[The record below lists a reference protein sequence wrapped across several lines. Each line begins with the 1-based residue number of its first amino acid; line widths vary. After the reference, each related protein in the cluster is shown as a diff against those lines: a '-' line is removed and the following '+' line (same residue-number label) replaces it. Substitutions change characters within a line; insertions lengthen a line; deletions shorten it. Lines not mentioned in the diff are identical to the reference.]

1 MTQSQVIKKQPVM
14 SIGCLTLAGLIVS
27 SDYFGWVNWN
37 NNHAYIAAMVFCGI
51 ALYASQK
58 GNKEKQKA

>member
-1 MTQSQVIKKQPVM
+1 MM

-51 ALYASQK
+51 ALYASLK